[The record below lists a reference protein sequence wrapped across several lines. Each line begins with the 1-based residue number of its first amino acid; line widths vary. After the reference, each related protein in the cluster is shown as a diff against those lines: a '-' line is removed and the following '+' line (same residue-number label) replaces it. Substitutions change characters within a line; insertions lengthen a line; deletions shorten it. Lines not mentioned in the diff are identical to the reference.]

1 MKKKKASDKKKRIFR
16 SLKDR
21 CKLYGSLYTADLQRD
36 VDLEN
41 FFAHTNHEIPIS
53 ISDCGGLLKPTS
65 KSDALSC
72 VIPDELKKFEAPLT
86 EAYVIDG
93 PAFVNINKPLQKMKN
108 YGEYC
113 DVQIAAALITRLEE
127 QHVKRVGLV
136 FDVFRELSRKS
147 EKKEKK

>member
-1 MKKKKASDKKKRIFR
+1 M
-16 SLKDR
+16 
-21 CKLYGSLYTADLQRD
+21 
-36 VDLEN
+36 EN
-41 FFAHTNHEIPIS
+41 FFAYKNHEFPIS
-53 ISDCGGLLKPTS
+53 ISDFGGLVKPTS

-72 VIPDELKKFEAPLT
+72 VIADELKKIEAPLT
-86 EAYVIDG
+86 EAYVVDG

-136 FDVFRELSRKS
+136 FDVFHELSRKS
-147 EKKEKK
+147 EKREERGSRQSIRIAVNEGTPIIEKPRTS